1 MLFYIVMMSLIN
13 WEFSVIE
20 EIVRQKNKKLVPK

>member
-1 MLFYIVMMSLIN
+1 LFYIVMMSLIN

-20 EIVRQKNKKLVPK
+20 EIVRQKNKKLVSK